1 MGQAWEL
8 TRLAMAQS
16 GHPSQVVQE
25 GEREEEANYQIN
37 LHAHSDVTSG
47 IGCAAALLRVSQTM
61 I

>member
-1 MGQAWEL
+1 M
-8 TRLAMAQS
+8 
-16 GHPSQVVQE
+16 VQE
-25 GEREEEANYQIN
+25 GEREEEEANYQIN